1 MKSCYE
7 KMRTAFEE
15 LLTGHERDVEEPEGA
30 FPPRAQLE
38 GLWACPT
45 WLLAQSGNATPDNL
59 IVDHFERRAENV
71 AEFAC
76 YDILVFLGDDGNM
89 RCLVSCKEFPGVGA
103 MPPLCTIILLALTG
117 IT

>member
-1 MKSCYE
+1 MEGKCCFE
-7 KMRTAFEE
+7 TEAGGTARNDDCFVVEFVDE
-15 LLTGHERDVEEPEGA
+15 TFVLYDLGGCWTGVTCS
-30 FPPRAQLE
+30 
-38 GLWACPT
+38 LWIGVDRCVP
-45 WLLAQSGNATPDNL
+45 
-59 IVDHFERRAENV
+59 IVDDFERRAENV